1 MTNPCFFYGTLRH
14 LPLLARVIGRDPHA
28 ISARLPGH
36 EVREAMIAD
45 APQAFPM
52 LVEGGDGAAGIV
64 FDAGPEDLA
73 RLDYYEAGFAFDIR
87 ELQVET
93 DAGPQLARV
102 YFPEP
107 GHWDAGAPWRFGD
120 WVADWAAIVTEAADE
135 FLAGMGRI
143 SAADALRR
151 YPMMLVRA
159 ASRLRAR
166 DAKPADLRRRAE
178 PGDVHVRVRRTA
190 FSGYFALEEY
200 DLTHRLF
207 AGGQSATLHREAFVS
222 GDAAVV
228 LPYDPVRDRV
238 LLIEQF
244 RVGPFARG
252 DVNPWLIEPIAGRVD
267 AGETPE
273 DAARREAVEEAGLT
287 VGRMIGWRASTPSPG
302 AKSEYLLLSLRLA
315 DIPMMP
321 RDLAGSATKAE
332 DIRAHVV
339 VFRALMALIDSG
351 EADTALLILALWL
364 ARMREDLRAHAR
376 AAVRP
381 PRGLRLWPA
390 RLTVWQQPRP
400 DGAVHANVR
409 KSRRT
414 DRQHAA
420 DQAAQGFRGDRLRD
434 PRQGGVPE
442 PRPVGEG
449 PRRAV
454 HHPRRGR
461 AGGCC
466 ARAASSSR
474 ARPATPASGL
484 RWWAIA
490 WGSAP

>member
-87 ELQVET
+87 ELQIET

-159 ASRLRAR
+159 ASRLRAQ

-178 PGDVHVRVRRTA
+178 PGDVQVRARRTA

-287 VGRMIGWRASTPSPG
+287 VGQMIAAPSFYPSPG
-302 AKSEYLLLSLRLA
+302 AKSEYLYTFIGLA
-315 DIPMMP
+315 DIPDDAAQP
-321 RDLAGSATKAE
+321 GGLDDEGE
-332 DIRAHVV
+332 DIRAHIVS
-339 VFRALMALIDSG
+339 FDALMALLDSG
-351 EADTALLILALWL
+351 EADNSPLLILALWL

-376 AAVRP
+376 AA
-381 PRGLRLWPA
+381 
-390 RLTVWQQPRP
+390 
-400 DGAVHANVR
+400 
-409 KSRRT
+409 
-414 DRQHAA
+414 
-420 DQAAQGFRGDRLRD
+420 
-434 PRQGGVPE
+434 
-442 PRPVGEG
+442 G
-449 PRRAV
+449 PI
-454 HHPRRGR
+454 RRG
-461 AGGCC
+461 A
-466 ARAASSSR
+466 
-474 ARPATPASGL
+474 
-484 RWWAIA
+484 
-490 WGSAP
+490 